1 METLIVSSILLL
13 AVVLFVTELVPIDLT
28 ALLVTTLLI
37 LTKILTPTEGF
48 AGFSNPAPI
57 TVVSLLVLSAGL
69 IRTGVVN
76 KLGQK
81 VSALGGDS
89 EKSQLAVIFPVVA
102 FLSAFINNT
111 AAVAMFLPMVLKI
124 AREKHLRPS
133 KLLLPLSYAAI
144 LGGTCTYI
152 GTSTNI
158 IVGTIYAAG
167 NHPPFGMFEFTGLGL
182 VLLAMGTLYMLTIGQ
197 RNLPLRS
204 TDTSLTE
211 GYMLREYLTE
221 LVIQPHSSLVGQTLQ
236 EANLSK
242 TLDIEVL
249 EIQRGQKRFWLFL
262 QDVNLEK
269 NDILIVKGKLENILR
284 IRDAE
289 GIDILAEIKLSD
301 QDLQSEDITLAEAVI
316 SPNSTLIGKTLK
328 KVNFRRRYK
337 ATALAIRRHGAQIRE
352 KVGRVR
358 LHSGDMLLLLVKKD
372 ILGSLKQDTDFLLIL
387 EESLTSDF
395 RISKLPIAI
404 SIFLGVMILAAFQVL
419 PIMVVALFGAL
430 LMVCTRCI
438 TLPEAYRA
446 IDWRIIILIGGTL
459 ALGTA
464 MEKTGT
470 ARLIADGLIDWTGAL
485 GPVALIGLFY
495 LLTMAMTEIMS
506 NTATAALLTPIAI
519 SIANQGAWDPR
530 PFAFCVAFAASSSF
544 LTPIGYQTNTM
555 VYGPGGYRFT
565 DFLKVGSFL
574 SLINWITATL
584 LIPLIWPIR

>member
-1 METLIVSSILLL
+1 METLIVSSILFL
-13 AVVLFVTELVPIDLT
+13 AVVLFITELVPIDLT
-28 ALLVTTLLI
+28 ALLVTALLI
-37 LTKILTPTEGF
+37 VTQILTPTEGF

-57 TVVSLLVLSAGL
+57 TVISLLVLSAGL

-81 VSALGGDS
+81 VSALGGYS
-89 EKSQLAVIFPVVA
+89 ETSQLAVIFPVVA
-102 FLSAFINNT
+102 VLSAFINNT
-111 AAVAMFLPMVLKI
+111 AAVAMFLPIVLSI

-167 NHPPFGMFEFTGLGL
+167 NHPPFRMFEFTGLGL
-182 VLLAMGTLYMLTIGQ
+182 VLLTVGTLYMLTIGQ

-204 TDTSLTE
+204 TETSLTE
-211 GYMLREYLTE
+211 SYLLREYLTE
-221 LVIQPHSSLVGQTLQ
+221 LVIRPNSQLVGKMLKETS
-236 EANLSK
+236 LSK
-242 TLDIEVL
+242 TLEIEVL
-249 EIQRGQKRFWLFL
+249 EIQRGQQKLWLFL
-262 QDVNLEK
+262 HEITLEK
-269 NDILIVKGKLENILR
+269 NDILIVKGKLEDILR
-284 IRDAE
+284 IRDTE

-316 SPNSTLIGKTLK
+316 SPNSSLIGKTLK
-328 KVNFRRRYK
+328 KADFRQVYQ

-358 LHSGDMLLLLVKKD
+358 LHSGDMLLLLVKKN
-372 ILGSLKQDTDFLLIL
+372 ILESLKQDTDFLLIL

-395 RISKLPIAI
+395 RVSKVPIAI
-404 SIFLGVMILAAFQVL
+404 SIFLGVIIMAAFQVL
-419 PIMVVALFGAL
+419 PIMVAALFGAL

-470 ARLIADGLIDWTGAL
+470 ARFIAEGLIGWTGGL
-485 GPVALIGLFY
+485 GPIVLIGVFY
-495 LLTMAMTEIMS
+495 LLTMVMTEIMS
-506 NTATAALLTPIAI
+506 NNATAALMTPIAI

-555 VYGPGGYRFT
+555 IYGPGGYRFT
-565 DFLKVGSFL
+565 DFIKVGSVL
-574 SLINWITATL
+574 SLLNWITATL
-584 LIPLIWPIR
+584 LIPLIWPVR